1 MKGVAIAVEQEVS
14 FTEALAR
21 ARRRPGEIGRRE
33 IQALLEGSADL
44 ARRDAL
50 FRAADEVRRRY
61 VGDEVHL
68 RGIIEFS
75 NHCVRNCHY
84 CGLRAGNR
92 SLARYR
98 MTPAEMVA
106 IAERAAGLGLGT
118 VVLQSGED
126 PYWDAETLAAV
137 IGEIKRRTGLAVTLS
152 VGDRPRED
160 YARWREAGADRY
172 LLKHET
178 ADAGLFRRLRPGTTL
193 DGRLRCL
200 RDLRELGYQV
210 GSGNMVGLPGQT
222 LASLADDIVL
232 LQELDVEMAGIGPFL
247 PHPQTPLSGAQPG
260 SVDLTL
266 RLLAVARLALP
277 WAHLP
282 ATTALGTADPEGR
295 QKALRCGANV
305 IMPNV
310 GPTEYRPL
318 YQIYP
323 GKICLTDR
331 AEGCLVC
338 LHRMVRDL
346 GRTVGRGPG
355 HSPKPRFRSPEAS
368 AAGDATAMIPGNG
381 SMSVP
386 ADTAA
391 SAG

>member
-1 MKGVAIAVEQEVS
+1 VKGVAIAVEQEVS
-14 FTEALAR
+14 FTEALLR

-33 IQALLEGSADL
+33 ILALLEGSEEPG
-44 ARRDAL
+44 RGDAL

-126 PYWDAETLAAV
+126 PYWDAQKLAAV

-178 ADAGLFRRLRPGTTL
+178 ADPDLFRRLRPGTTL
-193 DGRLRCL
+193 GGRLQCL

-247 PHPQTPLSGAQPG
+247 PHPQTPLWRAQPG

-266 RLLAVARLALP
+266 RVLAVARLALP

-331 AEGCLVC
+331 AESCLVC

-368 AAGDATAMIPGNG
+368 AAGDATATIPGNG

-391 SAG
+391 SAR